1 MNELTV
7 TNPRS
12 LVIVA
17 ESLQVEAKTKETYTN
32 AMVSFARFCQ
42 NEGFSE
48 DLDSLRAWLNSI
60 TVPATK
66 ALYIAAAKK
75 VLNSLY
81 KGDPRLI
88 EVNEI
93 LASIKPL
100 KRKMTVTESKYLNR
114 REVDA
119 LIAGSSERV
128 GLIIETLFVTALR
141 ISELLNIKL
150 SDCVPIREGNVYE
163 IRVIG
168 KGNKQNLVFINK
180 ELYDRLRIVFKS
192 KPFLIGHQ
200 KEKYR
205 REYVS
210 KRIKDYGFKVLNKK
224 IGAHTLR
231 HSRAYDLME
240 KGVSIDK
247 VSKYLNHSTLS
258 TTANFYLHTTPT
270 LEELGVL

>member
-1 MNELTV
+1 MNELVV

-88 EVNEI
+88 EVNEV

-114 REVDA
+114 REVDV
-119 LIAGSSERV
+119 LIAGSSERI

-150 SDCVPIREGNVYE
+150 SDCTPIRDGNVYE
-163 IRVIG
+163 VRVIG
-168 KGNKQNLVFINK
+168 KGNKQNLVYINK
-180 ELYDRLRIVFKS
+180 ELYDRLRAFFNS

-205 REYVS
+205 REYIS

-240 KGVSIDK
+240 RGVSIDK
-247 VSKYLNHSTLS
+247 VSKYLNHSTFS

-270 LEELGVL
+270 LEELGII